1 MRDRARLGHHFGH
14 DHQIAGFI
22 AVAQGGD
29 VGRKL
34 IAQNKDQA
42 RHQGTTLP

>member
-1 MRDRARLGHHFGH
+1 
-14 DHQIAGFI
+14 
-22 AVAQGGD
+22 VAQGGD

-34 IAQNKDQA
+34 IAQDKDQA

>member
-1 MRDRARLGHHFGH
+1 
-14 DHQIAGFI
+14 
-22 AVAQGGD
+22 VAQGGD

-34 IAQNKDQA
+34 IAQHKDQA